1 LGRKIKIELKGEM
14 DMTTKELITLMSD
27 SKNKMLK
34 VEQLEVVLKK
44 KLEVKEYISIKS
56 KKALVDD
63 IVNECILYEDGIFK
77 FNDIEKYICFTMRVI
92 EAYTNL
98 ELSNDLEEEYDL
110 LCESKLLESIINTF
124 KKEYDD
130 VNILLQMKCDYV
142 LTSNTLAAQA
152 GRFFDGVLEKIDVL
166 VDALANKVDGFDF
179 KNLHISGEDLGKLM
193 QFINKQK

>member
-1 LGRKIKIELKGEM
+1 
-14 DMTTKELITLMSD
+14 MTTKELITLMSD
-27 SKNKMLK
+27 NRNKMLK
-34 VEQLEVVLKK
+34 IDQLEAVLKK

-56 KKALVDD
+56 KKNLVDD

-98 ELSNDLEEEYDL
+98 ELSSDLEEEYDL

-142 LTSNTLAAQA
+142 LTNNTLAAQA

-179 KNLHISGEDLGKLM
+179 KNLPISGEDLGKLM

>member
-1 LGRKIKIELKGEM
+1 LRDGKVADKLKRVSSAAEN
-14 DMTTKELITLMSD
+14 MS
-27 SKNKMLK
+27 
-34 VEQLEVVLKK
+34 
-44 KLEVKEYISIKS
+44 
-56 KKALVDD
+56 ALVDD

-98 ELSNDLEEEYDL
+98 ELSSDLEEEYDL

-142 LTSNTLAAQA
+142 LSNNTLAAQV
-152 GRFFDGVLEKIDVL
+152 GRFFDGILEKLDIVT
-166 VDALANKVDGFDF
+166 DAFANKVDGFDF
-179 KNLHISGEDLGKLM
+179 NNLPINSEDINKLM

>member
-1 LGRKIKIELKGEM
+1 
-14 DMTTKELITLMSD
+14 MTTKELITLMSD
-27 SKNKMLK
+27 NRNKMLK
-34 VEQLEVVLKK
+34 IDQLEAVLKK

-56 KKALVDD
+56 KKNLVDD

-98 ELSNDLEEEYDL
+98 ELSSDLEEEYDL

-130 VNILLQMKCDYV
+130 VNILLQMKCDYM
-142 LTSNTLAAQA
+142 LSNNTLSAQV
-152 GRFFDGVLEKIDVL
+152 GRFFDNILEKLDV
-166 VDALANKVDGFDF
+166 VTDAFANKVDGFDF
-179 KNLHISGEDLGKLM
+179 KNLPINSEDINKLM

>member
-1 LGRKIKIELKGEM
+1 
-14 DMTTKELITLMSD
+14 MTIKELITLMSD

-34 VEQLEVVLKK
+34 TDQLQALLKK
-44 KLEVKEYISIKS
+44 KLDVKEYISIKA
-56 KKALVDD
+56 KKELIND

-77 FNDIEKYICFTMRVI
+77 FNDIDKYICFTIKTI

-98 ELSNDLEEEYDL
+98 ELSDDLEAEYDL

-142 LTSNTLAAQA
+142 MSSNTLEAQA
-152 GRFFDGVLEKIDVL
+152 GRLFDGILDKFDVITNTLSSKI
-166 VDALANKVDGFDF
+166 DGFDF
-179 KNLHISGEDLGKLM
+179 NKLPINIEDLGNLM
-193 QFINKQK
+193 QLINMQK

>member
-1 LGRKIKIELKGEM
+1 
-14 DMTTKELITLMSD
+14 MTTKELITLMSD

-34 VEQLEVVLKK
+34 IDQLEAVLKK

-56 KKALVDD
+56 KKNLVDD

-92 EAYTNL
+92 ETYTNL
-98 ELSNDLEEEYDL
+98 ELSSDLEEEYDL
-110 LCESKLLESIINTF
+110 LCEYKLLESIINTF

-142 LTSNTLAAQA
+142 LSNNTVASQV
-152 GRFFDGVLEKIDVL
+152 GRFFDGILDKLDVFVDVL
-166 VDALANKVDGFDF
+166 TNKVDGFDF
-179 KNLHISGEDLGKLM
+179 NNLPISSEDIGKLM